1 MADGGA
7 ASSLGFKSMSENETP
22 RLREVTALWQERF
35 GEPPPIVADP
45 EMMLRVLSS
54 LQPAGGEDTT
64 H

>member
-1 MADGGA
+1 
-7 ASSLGFKSMSENETP
+7 MSENETP

>member
-1 MADGGA
+1 
-7 ASSLGFKSMSENETP
+7 MSDNDTP

-45 EMMLRVLSS
+45 EMMLSVLSS
-54 LQPAGGEDTT
+54 LQPSGGEDTT